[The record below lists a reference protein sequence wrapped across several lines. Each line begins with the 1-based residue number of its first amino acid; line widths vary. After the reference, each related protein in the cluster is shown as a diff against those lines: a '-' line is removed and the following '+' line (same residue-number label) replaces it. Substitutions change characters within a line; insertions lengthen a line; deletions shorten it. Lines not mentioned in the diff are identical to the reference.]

1 VKKTLSILSTRWL
14 WQAILVL
21 AAILM
26 PVWVSSPYYL
36 GICVTVI
43 INGICA
49 ASFVLLLRTGLM
61 NLGLVAFWGLGA
73 YITTVGM
80 LKWHISFWATLPL
93 AGIICAVVGVGLGY
107 ILIGRGR
114 GGFNFIVLSVVIS
127 MLFPVIVGV
136 SGYLGG
142 YTGVYDIP
150 APGDIHLG
158 GLTLSFDSARG
169 FYGLALFILLVVT
182 LIAAAFYRS
191 SVGRAWRAVGMDTR
205 LADSLGIDVFRYRLV
220 AIAVSSLMIGLAGS
234 LYASYST
241 FISPAAFGMWQ
252 NTYIQG
258 YAVLGG
264 MSYPILGPLVG
275 AGIMAM
281 VPQWL
286 QFTDVI
292 APLFMGVVLVILILF
307 FPEGVLG
314 AIFGRSGV
322 RGMFVRA
329 LGFGPDG
336 FRARQEEAAVAASAQ
351 AESPP
356 GAREAV
362 QTERSTDEAGRD
374 ES

>member
-1 VKKTLSILSTRWL
+1 MKKSISILSSRWL

-21 AAILM
+21 AAILL

-36 GICVTVI
+36 GICVTI
-43 INGICA
+43 IVNGICA

-61 NLGLVAFWGLGA
+61 NLGLVAFWGLGS
-73 YITTVGM
+73 YLTTIGM
-80 LKWHISFWATLPL
+80 MKWHMSFWLTLPL
-93 AGIICAVVGVGLGY
+93 AGIVCAVVGVGLGY

-127 MLFPVIVGV
+127 MLFPVLVGI

-142 YTGVYDIP
+142 YTGVYDVP
-150 APGDIHLG
+150 APGAIHLG
-158 GLTLSFDSARG
+158 GLTLNFDSARG
-169 FYGLALFILLVVT
+169 FYAIALFILLIVT

-191 SVGRAWRAVGMDTR
+191 SVGRAWKAVGMDTR
-205 LADSLGIDVFRYRLV
+205 LADSLGIDVFRYRIV

-234 LYASYST
+234 LYATYST
-241 FISPAAFGMWQ
+241 FISPAQFGMWQ

-264 MSYPILGPLVG
+264 MSFPILGPLVG
-275 AGIMAM
+275 AAIMAF

-314 AIFGRSGV
+314 ALFGRSGV

-329 LGFGPDG
+329 IGLGPDG
-336 FRARQEEAAVAASAQ
+336 LRARREPPPPAAPEVVL
-351 AESPP
+351 AE
-356 GAREAV
+356 G
-362 QTERSTDEAGRD
+362 STDEVGPD